1 MGVIFQFGRTTPMAV
16 SGQAN
21 SVPNYELF
29 VGEVAALV
37 KAIFD
42 VSSVNPKVFVP
53 TQPDGQT
60 YLKRQNDET
69 GLWWRLRP

>member
-16 SGQAN
+16 SGQAA
-21 SVPNYELF
+21 SVPNDELF
-29 VGEVAALV
+29 VGEVAALE

-60 YLKRQNDET
+60 CLKRQNDET
-69 GLWWRLRP
+69 GLW